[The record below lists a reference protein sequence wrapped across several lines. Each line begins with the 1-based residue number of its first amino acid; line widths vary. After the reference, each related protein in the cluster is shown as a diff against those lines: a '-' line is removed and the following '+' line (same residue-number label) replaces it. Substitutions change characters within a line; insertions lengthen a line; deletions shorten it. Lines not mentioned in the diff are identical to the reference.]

1 VAARAGSGRAL
12 SAGPEPEEAGEAESG
27 APTVSVVVPTAG
39 RAAYLDVALTSIAP
53 QASAA
58 GGEVVVVIDGEDPAG
73 AAVARRHG
81 ARIIGLG
88 EASGPNAARNAGI
101 AATRSNLLV
110 FVDDDVAAPGGWLD
124 AILAGVASHPGEDV
138 FGGPIR
144 PALERPK
151 QLSACPGD
159 PAPVTALD
167 LGTSDAMADFVWSA
181 NLAVRRRA
189 FDAIGVFD
197 PTRPIYGDEEDWL
210 RRWRANGGTIRYL
223 ARAGLDHRRA
233 GRDARLPRLVRAGYR
248 RGRAARRYDEQKGR
262 PPSAPSELRTVA
274 GCAWHVARRRCGAGL
289 VMTAHSVGRLTAALA
304 PHRPAASTA
313 GPFLSGESGTVLGP
327 RRTSVAR
334 ATDAGLDL
342 LAVARMEPA
351 RLARAA
357 RETAPRRVV
366 VLGAVREDR
375 HGTMEAAL
383 AELRSSR
390 HLVRIAVGPA
400 GGRGKW
406 ENLNTLLGEAGGAG
420 DADWLLLL
428 DDDVELPRGFLDRF
442 LFVAE
447 RFAFDLAQP
456 AHRRRSH
463 AAWRVT
469 RRRPLSVARETRFVE
484 IGPLTALSATTFSEL
499 LPFPELRAGWGLDAH
514 WGALAR
520 SRGWRLGIVD
530 ATPVRHAV
538 RPVGAAYPHRDAIE
552 ESRAFLA
559 TRPHLTPAEAQ
570 ETIATHRRW

>member
-1 VAARAGSGRAL
+1 MAARAGSGRVL
-12 SAGPEPEEAGEAESG
+12 SAGPESGRAGEAEPPS
-27 APTVSVVVPTAG
+27 VSVVVPTAG
-39 RAAYLDVALTSIAP
+39 RAAYLDVALASMTP

-58 GGEVVVVIDGEDPAG
+58 GGEVVVVIDGDDPAG

-81 ARIIGLG
+81 ARIIELD
-88 EASGPNAARNAGI
+88 EASGPNAARNAAI
-101 AATRSNLLV
+101 AATRSDLLV
-110 FVDDDVAAPGGWLD
+110 FVDDDVAAPPGWLESL
-124 AILAGVASHPGEDV
+124 LAGVASHPGEDV

-151 QLSACPGD
+151 PLSSCPGD

-167 LGTSDAMADFVWSA
+167 LGPRDVPAAFVWSA

-189 FDAIGVFD
+189 FDAIGDFD
-197 PTRPIYGDEEDWL
+197 PARPIYGDEEDWL
-210 RRWRANGGTIRYL
+210 RRWRAGGGTIRYL
-223 ARAGLDHRRA
+223 AGAGLDHRRT
-233 GRDARLPRLVRAGYR
+233 GPDARLPSLVRAGYR
-248 RGRAARRYDEQKGR
+248 RGRAARRYDEQKGG
-262 PPSAPSELRTVA
+262 PPSALSELRTVA
-274 GCAWHVARRRCGAGL
+274 GCAWHVARRRCGTGL

-304 PHRPAASTA
+304 PHHPAANTTE
-313 GPFLSGESGTVLGP
+313 PFLSGESGTVLGP
-327 RRTSVAR
+327 RRTAVAR
-334 ATDAGLDL
+334 AADAGLDL
-342 LAVARMEPA
+342 LAAA
-351 RLARAA
+351 RLEPVRLGRAARAA
-357 RETAPRRVV
+357 PPRRVV
-366 VLGAVREDR
+366 VLGAAREDR

-383 AELRSSR
+383 AELRRSR
-390 HLVRIAVGPA
+390 HRLTVAVGPA

-406 ENLNTLLGEAGGAG
+406 ENLNALLAEAGGVG
-420 DADWLLLL
+420 DADWLLIV
-428 DDDVELPRGFLDRF
+428 DDDVELPQGFLDRF

-447 RFAFDLAQP
+447 RFALDLAQP

-484 IGPLTALSATTFSEL
+484 IGPLTALAATTFSEL

-520 SRGWRLGIVD
+520 SHGWRLGIVD

-538 RPVGAAYPHRDAIE
+538 RPVGTAYRHRDAIE